1 MTSNQNI
8 GDIYN
13 LLVVACKFGDLERV
27 QELLPKVNL
36 FSDISAND
44 ELAFISACSN
54 GNLEIAQLLYQF
66 KPNIDISYG
75 DEEAFRN
82 ACENGHLEVAQ
93 WLLQIKPDINIS
105 VREEKAFHYA
115 CENGHLEVVQWLLQI
130 KSTIDIYITSRIKI
144 PLKITAAVEK
154 NEHDVCCICYEYCEI
169 ETQCNHSFC
178 KKCIAKCI
186 NKNMMSCPICRQSME
201 NGFNIIL

>member
-66 KPNIDISYG
+66 KPNIDISAQNNL
-75 DEEAFRN
+75 AFN
-82 ACENGHLEVAQ
+82 IACEFAHENIVDWLVELRPEIYSIEVD
-93 WLLQIKPDINIS
+93 IKHRKLYPII
-105 VREEKAFHYA
+105 RE
-115 CENGHLEVVQWLLQI
+115 I
-130 KSTIDIYITSRIKI
+130 
-144 PLKITAAVEK
+144 
-154 NEHDVCCICYEYCEI
+154 
-169 ETQCNHSFC
+169 
-178 KKCIAKCI
+178 
-186 NKNMMSCPICRQSME
+186 
-201 NGFNIIL
+201 

>member
-27 QELLPKVNL
+27 QELLPKVNP

-66 KPNIDISYG
+66 KPDIDIS
-75 DEEAFRN
+75 AQNHLSFN
-82 ACENGHLEVAQ
+82 IACEFAHENIVD
-93 WLLQIKPDINIS
+93 LL
-105 VREEKAFHYA
+105 V
-115 CENGHLEVVQWLLQI
+115 LLRLI
-130 KSTIDIYITSRIKI
+130 
-144 PLKITAAVEK
+144 
-154 NEHDVCCICYEYCEI
+154 
-169 ETQCNHSFC
+169 
-178 KKCIAKCI
+178 
-186 NKNMMSCPICRQSME
+186 
-201 NGFNIIL
+201 

>member
-27 QELLPKVNL
+27 QELLPQVNP

-66 KPNIDISYG
+66 KPDIDISAQNHL
-75 DEEAFRN
+75 AFN
-82 ACENGHLEVAQ
+82 IACEFAHENIVD
-93 WLLQIKPDINIS
+93 WLVELRPYIYSIK
-105 VREEKAFHYA
+105 
-115 CENGHLEVVQWLLQI
+115 
-130 KSTIDIYITSRIKI
+130 IDIKHRKLYPIIREIQ
-144 PLKITAAVEK
+144 K
-154 NEHDVCCICYEYCEI
+154 N
-169 ETQCNHSFC
+169 
-178 KKCIAKCI
+178 
-186 NKNMMSCPICRQSME
+186 
-201 NGFNIIL
+201 